1 MAYGEGG
8 NPFAF
13 PQVTQSIT
21 QPAVPMKKSQA
32 VPTKK
37 PQAVPTKKPQAV
49 PTKKPQAVAIKRT
62 RRPCEALPGGCKD
75 DPPTKTAVPTKKPQ
89 AVPIKRTRRPCEAL
103 PGGCKDD
110 PPTNTAAKKP
120 PASKTFQIEIQENQ
134 KAMKELQLALDAEK
148 LARQQSEAARKDC
161 ESAREDCET
170 IRSKCESKNSQSTS
184 GIFNLN
190 TRADL
195 QHVRKTSGI
204 QSGGKKG
211 LEQMLKQE
219 RSACGFRKQLSSSC
233 KECIYSALKGRDE
246 KSCRKELRKLLKK
259 MNSCQIQRIDRS
271 TALELLSFK

>member
-13 PQVTQSIT
+13 PQVAQSIT
-21 QPAVPMKKSQA
+21 QPAVPM
-32 VPTKK
+32 KK

-49 PTKKPQAVAIKRT
+49 PTRKPQAVPTRKPQAVPTRKPQAVPVKRT
-62 RRPCEALPGGCKD
+62 LRPCEALPGGCKG
-75 DPPTKTAVPTKKPQ
+75 AH
-89 AVPIKRTRRPCEAL
+89 
-103 PGGCKDD
+103 
-110 PPTNTAAKKP
+110 PTNTAAKKP
-120 PASKTFQIEIQENQ
+120 SASQAFKIEIQENQ

-148 LARQQSEAARKDC
+148 LASQQSEAARKIC
-161 ESAREDCET
+161 ESARENCET
-170 IRSKCESKNSQSTS
+170 TRSKCESKNSQSTS
-184 GIFNLN
+184 GTFNLN

-195 QHVRKTSGI
+195 EHVRKTSGI

-233 KECIYSALKGRDE
+233 KECIYNALKGRDE

-259 MNSCQIQRIDRS
+259 MNSCQIQRIDKS
-271 TALELLSFK
+271 TAMDLLSFK